1 MASNNWVASLP
12 YLTRGQ
18 RAQAPRLR
26 ATPLPMPQAQP
37 GGQARGGRPLPLPLP
52 NLTAPGGAAGAGA
65 GAGQAAPG
73 VQVQV
78 GTPLGASTTSATTP
92 AYVPSTGEFSPDL
105 PFEQYPGAQYG
116 FPMIEEQMRYL
127 GFQPVTLPD
136 GRVTWQPI
144 NPGQQ
149 YDVAGVNQQIA
160 HTRDIMEPELLRMI
174 GGGEAALA
182 QRGMGRSSLMA
193 GMQGGLRGQYA
204 TGLQTSIFDTIQ
216 KAKQDRWQRLMQM
229 LSGVNTTGQALSAG
243 DAIPVREQDDGG
255 AGWASILG
263 MITGLP
269 SGLTPWND

>member
-1 MASNNWVASLP
+1 MANNWVAALP

-18 RAQAPRLR
+18 RAQTPRLR
-26 ATPLPMPQAQP
+26 ATPLPMPRTQP
-37 GGQARGGRPLPLPLP
+37 AARGAASTRPLPLPLP

-174 GGGEAALA
+174 GGGEASLA
-182 QRGMGRSSLMA
+182 NRGMERSSLMA

-204 TGLQTSIFDTIQ
+204 GGMQRSIFDTIQ
-216 KAKQDRWQRLMQM
+216 KARQERWQQLMQM
-229 LSGVNTTGQALSAG
+229 LGGINQTGSTLSAG
-243 DAIPVREQDDGG
+243 AAMPVREQDSG
-255 AGWASILG
+255 AGWWDYAKDIAPFLV
-263 MITGLP
+263 
-269 SGLTPWND
+269 